1 MSCEGHGIDGAAAAK
16 DRRPRRRTEICRSF
30 TCISPSFIFR
40 RWFSGGKSRFSRT
53 EFAERNWGKGE
64 IDADLDVQ
72 SEIGMVSPSSEDFSG
87 KFVNI
92 VCNYSFDAIDFEL

>member
-1 MSCEGHGIDGAAAAK
+1 M
-16 DRRPRRRTEICRSF
+16 
-30 TCISPSFIFR
+30 SPSFIFR
-40 RWFSGGKSRFSRT
+40 RWFNGGKSRFLRT

-87 KFVNI
+87 KFMNI
-92 VCNYSFDAIDFEL
+92 VCNYSFDGIVCEL